1 MSYLKDFNNNN
12 KKFNILEKKL
22 SQEFNISKHTLFELI
37 NKNQDFSHNFFGLI
51 SSTFLCLLSVI
62 GIIITKLK
70 QIKKSHYF
78 IIPLYSG
85 FPYKD
90 NRSSQIFLKLPTS
103 KTLNIVKCYSIKRA
117 LFFFFNNPS
126 TIFFNSFLSIIFFFY
141 YKFSTNIFIN
151 YNNYHKCYFIYSKII
166 KKILDFLKINKFY
179 SIDDYRNSCFF
190 QKICKDKNIISIGY
204 MHGRFHK
211 HQYGILYDV
220 FDYYLV
226 WDIFFK
232 KKILKLNNKY
242 KSNQIL
248 FIKNPNLKKRIK
260 RKDKNELTKNII
272 YIYEENINYK
282 NILNFLNMIN
292 NSININLEIKLRE
305 NSVLNKKFL
314 HFCNKNKIKL
324 IYENDF
330 SEVVKHKKYEI
341 LLAHNSTLLYEAS
354 YFNILPI
361 RIYNKKINQTNY
373 IDDSIFISLK
383 DLKSNKL
390 HEILNVSKKKEVI
403 KKLNTILWKYHLTKF
418 PKKNNYM
425 IKKIFS

>member
-1 MSYLKDFNNNN
+1 MSCSKDLNN
-12 KKFNILEKKL
+12 KNFKILEKKL
-22 SQEFNISKHTLFELI
+22 SKEFNISKHTLYELI
-37 NKNQDFSHNFFGLI
+37 NKNQDFSQNFFGLI
-51 SSTFLCLLSVI
+51 SSIFLSLLSLIGVI
-62 GIIITKLK
+62 IAKLK
-70 QIKKSHYF
+70 GIKKSHYF
-78 IIPLYSG
+78 IIPLYSK

-103 KTLNIVKCYSIKRA
+103 KSLNIIKCYSIKRA
-117 LFFFFNNPS
+117 IIFFFNNPN
-126 TIFFNSFLSIIFFFY
+126 TIFFNSFLSVILFFY
-141 YKFSTNIFIN
+141 YKFSRNILVN
-151 YNNYHKCYFIYSKII
+151 YNNYHRCYLILLKII
-166 KKILDFLKINKFY
+166 KKIFTFLKINKFY

-190 QKICKDKNIISIGY
+190 QKICKDKNITSIGY

-260 RKDKNELTKNII
+260 HKKKNQLNINII

-282 NILNFLNMIN
+282 KILNFLNKIN

-305 NSVLNKKFL
+305 NSLLNKNFL

-324 IYENDF
+324 IYKNNF
-330 SEVVKHKKYEI
+330 SEIVENKKYEI

-354 YFNILPI
+354 YFDILPI
-361 RIYNKKINQTNY
+361 RIYNKKVNQNNY
-373 IDDSIFISLK
+373 IDDNIFISLK
-383 DLKSNKL
+383 DLESNKFQKKL
-390 HEILNVSKKKEVI
+390 EMYKKKNVI
-403 KKLNTILWKYHLTKF
+403 KKLNGTLWKYHLTKF
-418 PKKNNYM
+418 NKKNNYA